1 MDYDE
6 LVSDIVKQVYVRY
19 EDYVDYQK
27 SEGLDV
33 EPFEAMAEQMLGD
46 EIDDS
51 LIYYYQMWTIIKQ
64 TCDNIGALF
73 STGTA
78 TFDGTTPYAAFW
90 HDCYNKLNVQ

>member
-1 MDYDE
+1 MDYDK
-6 LVSDIVKQVYVRY
+6 LVNDIVKRVCVRY

-27 SEGLDV
+27 SEGLDI

-51 LIYYYQMWTIIKQ
+51 LIYFWQMWVIIKQ
-64 TCDNIGALF
+64 TCDNVGELF

-78 TFDGTTPYAAFW
+78 TFGGTTPYAAVW
-90 HDCYNKLNVQ
+90 HDCFNKLDI